1 MSSSNLLGPILKLLW
16 NLTNIEV
23 LDLQNNHLEGPI
35 SPFLRFAKLREFSLR
50 KNNFYGQL
58 DLDLSD
64 NHFSGKIQEFKSQK
78 LFSISVK
85 QNQLEGPIPKSFL
98 NQQGLYYFIL
108 SQNNLSGYIDSA
120 ICDLNL
126 GVLNLGSCN
135 LDGTIPQ
142 CLGEMSELW
151 VLDLSNNSLRGFS
164 HNHLVGC
171 IPKGKQF
178 DTFETSSYQGNEG
191 LRGFPLSKDCG
202 GDDGVPQATNPVE
215 LDQEKGGDSPMI
227 NWQVVLMGYCCGLV
241 IVLSVIYIMLST
253 QNLVWFSRMVDQL
266 EHRIITRMKKH
277 KKGYVTSRI
286 QA

>member
-202 GDDGVPQATNPVE
+202 GDDGV
-215 LDQEKGGDSPMI
+215 
-227 NWQVVLMGYCCGLV
+227 VLMGYCCGLV